1 MSEEEK
7 SKIYPQSIEEELTQS
22 YIDYSMSVIVS
33 RALPD
38 VRDWLKPVLRRILYA
53 MYDLKLFPNASFK
66 KSAAVVWEVL
76 WKYHP
81 HGDSSVYEAL
91 VRLTQDFS
99 LRYPLVEWQWNFGSI
114 DGDGAAAMRY
124 TEARLTKIALEM
136 LYDIEMETVDWRDNY
151 DNSKQEP
158 VMLPTKFPN
167 QLCNWTMWIAVGMA
181 TNMAPHNL
189 CEVIDASLMVI
200 ENKDISIDEI
210 MEVIKWPDF
219 PTWGVIYDQENIKQV
234 YKKWKWWIVTRWKAY
249 IEEDKNTEYIIITQL
264 PFQVNKANFVSK
276 IWELVNNKKIEWI
289 TDITDESNKKDI
301 RIVITVKK
309 WVSASDILTMIY
321 KFTDLQ
327 TNFNINNVALVEW
340 WIQPQLLNIKDLL
353 LEFVNYRREV
363 VYNRSV
369 YQLNKAKDRLHILE
383 GLKKAIDV
391 LDDVIETIRWSQTRS
406 EAKEQL
412 IEKFEFT
419 DAQAEYILMLR
430 LQTLVGLEIQKILD
444 EIEEKKELI
453 QYLEKVI
460 SDQNEL
466 DKVVKDELIYIK
478 DEFGDERRTEISN
491 SAEVYELDNSIKNL
505 RRLEELQK
513 EDIILWIWNDFETK
527 ILYQSRINA
536 IPDNTY
542 EIKYVHNQYKL
553 MAITNR
559 GELVIKRIKD
569 LGSHNIKWKWID
581 FQKDYKLQWNVVFVD
596 IIDESFE
603 NLVMSTNE
611 NNIKK
616 VSKELLDKLRKTPT
630 KIMWLSADEKII
642 NIEKTNQWSY
652 IGVLSQDGNILIFPE
667 EQIRASWKTAWGVK
681 AMDLEEGVEIAN
693 MFVYHN
699 QPFIFVYSNNAGK
712 LLNFEDLKIQKRWQ
726 AWLQA
731 AVLSEDEK
739 LKWWISIE
747 EGGVKIQETNW
758 KIYDLHSDDIAL
770 KNRNTKLEKI
780 TNNEIDMVY
789 RPWKE
794 LIKNNK

>member
-249 IEEDKNTEYIIITQL
+249 IEKDKNTEYIIITQL